1 MPKVSVTII
10 TKNEE
15 ADIAAAI
22 ASVRWADEVVVVD
35 SHSTDRT
42 ADVAAAAGAR
52 VIVRDWP
59 GYVAQKNFAAG
70 AATNDWILSLDADE
84 RVTPELAAQI
94 GQALQQPAHAAFQM
108 RRMNWHLGRWIDGTD
123 WYPDY
128 QVRLYDRRAAEWTG
142 QLVHEGLGVRGTTGR
157 LSADLEHYAYADISD
172 HLETINRYTT
182 LAARQMHD
190 AGRRASIAQLLF
202 HAPLAFLRNYIAK
215 GGWRMGAVGIIVSG
229 MNAYYVF
236 LKLAKLWQLQTTMS
250 SGNRH
255 RQESA

>member
-42 ADVAAAAGAR
+42 ADMAAAAGAR

-59 GYVAQKNFAAG
+59 GYVAQKNFAAS

-84 RVTPELAAQI
+84 RVTPELAIQI
-94 GQALQQPAHAAFQM
+94 GQALQQPRHAAFQM
-108 RRMNWHLGRWIDGTD
+108 RRLNWHLGRWINGTD

-142 QLVHEGLGVRGTTGR
+142 QLVHESLGVRGTTGR

-190 AGRRASIAQLLF
+190 AGRRASVAQLLF

-236 LKLAKLWQLQTTMS
+236 LKFAKLWQLQTPLPG
-250 SGNRH
+250 GNRH